1 MGASKYFIG
10 EGERNSTNF
19 VLFLWIDRALKI
31 ANTETVFHYREDGMP
46 VRYYFNRWNEF
57 MERSMPLLT
66 PGGVILGLVFPSFFV
81 GLRPAIPYLFGC
93 MTFSGAIKLQGRELA
108 AVFRTPRSLLLFF
121 LGAHLLMPLFS
132 FLVGSLGNPDE
143 PAFTAGFVLLFSIP
157 TAVSGFIWNTIFRG
171 NGALSLSLIVLDT
184 LLAPLVVPRT
194 VALLMGTSVVIDMG
208 GLTLSLVSMVV
219 IPTILGVL
227 AHELSRGEVPRFMG
241 PYLNPFAKLFLI
253 LVVAANSA
261 AVAPSLKVTDPAVY
275 RIAFLALVLG
285 FCGFW
290 LGSFLARLGK
300 LPADQQ
306 RTLVFSVGLRN
317 ISAAATL
324 AIAFFPEKA
333 ALPAIIGMV
342 FQQSMASVAGRLLLG
357 KPTAF
362 SDSSAEGQDPI
373 RSVSTHNNP

>member
-1 MGASKYFIG
+1 M
-10 EGERNSTNF
+10 
-19 VLFLWIDRALKI
+19 
-31 ANTETVFHYREDGMP
+31 FHYQGDGMP
-46 VRYYFNRWNEF
+46 IRYYFNRWNEI

-66 PGGVILGLVFPSFFV
+66 PGGVILGLAFPSFFI

-108 AVFRTPRSLLLFF
+108 AIFRTPRSLLLFF
-121 LGAHLLMPLFS
+121 VGAHLVMPLLS
-132 FLVGSLGNPDE
+132 FIVGSLGNPHE

-184 LLAPLVVPRT
+184 LLAPVVVPHT
-194 VALLMGTSVVIDMG
+194 VALLMGTSIIIDMG

-219 IPTILGVL
+219 IPTVLGVL
-227 AHELSRGEVPRFMG
+227 VNELSQGKLPLAIG

-261 AVAPSLKVTDPAVY
+261 AVAPSLDMANPAVY

-290 LGSFLARLGK
+290 LGRVLASLGK
-300 LPADQQ
+300 LPVDQQ
-306 RTLVFSVGLRN
+306 RTMVFSVGLRN

-362 SDSSAEGQDPI
+362 SDSSAKRQDPTA
-373 RSVSTHNNP
+373 SVSTHT

>member
-1 MGASKYFIG
+1 
-10 EGERNSTNF
+10 
-19 VLFLWIDRALKI
+19 
-31 ANTETVFHYREDGMP
+31 MP
-46 VRYYFNRWNEF
+46 VRDYFNRWNEL

-93 MTFSGAIKLQGRELA
+93 MTFSGAIKLRGRELT
-108 AVFRTPRSLLLFF
+108 VVLRTPAAFLLFF
-121 LGAHLLMPLFS
+121 AGAHLIMPLLS
-132 FLVGSLGNPDE
+132 FLVGSLGNPRE

-184 LLAPLVVPRT
+184 LLAPLLVPRT

-219 IPTILGVL
+219 VPTILGVL
-227 AHELSRGEVPRFMG
+227 THELSHGRVPQDIG
-241 PYLNPFAKLFLI
+241 PYLNPFSKLFLI

-261 AVAPSLKVTDPAVY
+261 AVAPSIDITDPAVY

-285 FCGFW
+285 FCGFG
-290 LGSFLARLGK
+290 LGHLLARLGK

-306 RTLVFSVGLRN
+306 RTMVFSVGLRN

-342 FQQSMASVAGRLLLG
+342 FQQSMASVAGRLFLG
-357 KPTAF
+357 KPTAL
-362 SDSSAEGQDPI
+362 SDSSAEKQNLTT
-373 RSVSTHNNP
+373 SVSAHNKR